1 MRYKPGEEFSIVE
14 YNKPQEKT
22 VIEEPA
28 HTDVSIYS
36 MGKDTEV
43 NAESKPCYRVLFLH
57 KGKIDAIVKDH
68 TGTREIWKMKERDS
82 MVLPPSLPIAIQ
94 AREDSVCTEIL
105 MGEKM
110 HLKIVEAGKPFWIGD
125 LLTYEEGKS
134 VSREV
139 INSGFITMWIVA
151 MDKNIS
157 TGQNISTGILII
169 TSIEGEAEMDY
180 EGKTIALHAGK
191 FVLVPKGIHY
201 EIRTHDQQYKYS
213 VIVEVE

>member
-36 MGKDTEV
+36 MGKDTEI

-68 TGTREIWKMKERDS
+68 

-134 VSREV
+134 VSRKV